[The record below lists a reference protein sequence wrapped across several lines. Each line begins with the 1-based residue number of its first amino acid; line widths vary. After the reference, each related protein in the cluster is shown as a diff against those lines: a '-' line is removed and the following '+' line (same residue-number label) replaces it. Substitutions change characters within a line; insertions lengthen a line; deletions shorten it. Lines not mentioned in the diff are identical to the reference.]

1 MALENLEKE
10 IDFLALLIIFLIISL
25 FGYNL
30 YSQPTKKNKRLLP
43 RPVTGESTA
52 GEELREQRTLRHV
65 AKGRSSEVC
74 GTHLTPIESTLAQQH
89 VWSNQGQSKVGS
101 VRRL

>member
-10 IDFLALLIIFLIISL
+10 IDFLALLIFFLIISL

-52 GEELREQRTLRHV
+52 GEELR
-65 AKGRSSEVC
+65 
-74 GTHLTPIESTLAQQH
+74 GTKDPPTRGERKEL
-89 VWSNQGQSKVGS
+89 GS
-101 VRRL
+101 VRDPPNPI

>member
-1 MALENLEKE
+1 MATENLEKQ

-52 GEELREQRTLRHV
+52 GEELRN
-65 AKGRSSEVC
+65 KGPPTRGERKE
-74 GTHLTPIESTLAQQH
+74 L
-89 VWSNQGQSKVGS
+89 GS
-101 VRRL
+101 VRDPPNPYRIHPGTTTRLVKSRPVKSRVGS

>member
-1 MALENLEKE
+1 MATENLEKQ

-52 GEELREQRTLRHV
+52 GEELREQRTADTWRKEG
-65 AKGRSSEVC
+65 ARKCAGP
-74 GTHLTPIESTLAQQH
+74 T
-89 VWSNQGQSKVGS
+89 
-101 VRRL
+101 